1 MTARPGPN
9 AFPCAIPA
17 RPSWHKAGIGSG
29 KLREVGIL
37 GAWKEID
44 RSCRQEGHRDNG
56 CNTST
61 VVSEPGEDKLV
72 EEFFMLHAGGDTVV
86 LGHSSKR
93 FAVEAEEATIFLN
106 R

>member
-1 MTARPGPN
+1 MVTGDSEARTKCIPLRHPG
-9 AFPCAIPA
+9 AAVLAQGRYRI
-17 RPSWHKAGIGSG
+17 WEVAGS
-29 KLREVGIL
+29 KYL

-72 EEFFMLHAGGDTVV
+72 EEFFMLHAVAIPLF
-86 LGHSSKR
+86 LGTLVNDSRLRLKKLRYS
-93 FAVEAEEATIFLN
+93 
-106 R
+106 